1 MAQIE
6 RVTTWPARYKAST
19 LEIHESLRHQ
29 IWIASAEVRKALP
42 ALRSDK
48 ILTKEYS
55 TDFRKLDSTSRLF
68 FSERTLK
75 RELQRMGG
83 RDTLM
88 FLAWLDK
95 TVYYPAAR
103 KRGDSHASPPMP
115 EKPSQADEKVNED
128 EDLHIP
134 VRKLPPPAK
143 PKRVHPLTTGQR
155 KKPSEQARS
164 LRFVRLWRGQFDL
177 LPTLLWGGGAM
188 LVWTLLV
195 WALLLWAI
203 DPGSYRGAF
212 AARQWLVVFLVPAI
226 PSGVIWW
233 CVGVMRSALRSQH
246 EGRGYILAL
255 GSFSMC
261 AAILL
266 NATWFSR
273 GIAQEWLSGWIETV
287 FDNVQVSEVIHDK
300 FLGRIVV
307 KGDIGW
313 GSYKALEE
321 ALRIKPKLTLI
332 EVQGPGGY
340 VVEGLAMARLIQEN
354 HLDTVTLGECA
365 SACTFL
371 LAAGKERYLGAD
383 AKVGFHRS
391 GRDYNNVSKS
401 WTSADYAIANYYKSR
416 DTTDD
421 FIKQALDTPFNRIW
435 FPAQGQMF
443 TAGYATKR
451 WDERK
456 AGY

>member
-1 MAQIE
+1 VASQE
-6 RVTTWPARYKAST
+6 PVKTWPARYKASI
-19 LEIHESLRHQ
+19 LEIHESHRHQ
-29 IWIASAEVRKALP
+29 IWIASIDVRKALP
-42 ALRSDK
+42 TLRADK
-48 ILTKEYS
+48 LLSKEYS
-55 TDFRKLDSTSRLF
+55 TDFRKLDSTSRVF
-68 FSERTLK
+68 FSERALK
-75 RELQRMGG
+75 KEIQRI
-83 RDTLM
+83 RTNDALM

-103 KRGDSHASPPMP
+103 KRGDSHATPPMP
-115 EKPSQADEKVNED
+115 EKPRIEEDADDD

-134 VRKLPPPAK
+134 ARKLPPPPK
-143 PKRVHPLTTGQR
+143 PKRVHELTTGRR
-155 KKPSEQARS
+155 KTVSGGIGA

-177 LPTLLWGGGAM
+177 LPTLLWGGAAM
-188 LVWTLLV
+188 LGWTLLV
-195 WALLLWAI
+195 WVLLLWAI
-203 DPGSYRGAF
+203 DPTSYRGAF
-212 AARQWLVVFLVPAI
+212 AFRQWLIVLLVPAI

-233 CVGVMRSALRSQH
+233 CVGVMRAALRSQY
-246 EGRGYILAL
+246 ESRGYVLAL

-266 NATWFSR
+266 NASWFSR
-273 GIAQEWLSGWIETV
+273 GIAHEWLSGWIETLL
-287 FDNVQVSEVIHDK
+287 DGVQVSEVVHDK

-313 GSYKALEE
+313 GSYKALEA
-321 ALRIKPKLTLI
+321 ALRMKPKLTLV
-332 EVQGPGGY
+332 EVEGPGGY

-354 HLDTVTLGECA
+354 QLDTVALGECA

-371 LAAGKERYLGAD
+371 LAAGRERYLGPE

-391 GRDYNNVSKS
+391 GRDYINVSKS
-401 WTSADYAIANYYKSR
+401 WTSADYAIADYYKSR
-416 DTTDD
+416 STTDD
-421 FIKQALDTPFNRIW
+421 FIKKALDTPFNSIW
-435 FPAQGQMF
+435 FPEQGQMF